1 MKKIYNNPKI
11 EVIKIQTV
19 GMLAESVTKSGSTSN
34 PSDLLG
40 HDDDFDW

>member
-19 GMLAESVTKSGSTSN
+19 GMLAESFAKSGSTSTE
-34 PSDLLG
+34 SDLLG